1 MITKTETDELFDR
14 FVADNTKYDNDRKR
28 VLNNFRNSEKL
39 LRKYIET
46 LSDLEKQQS
55 RANFSEFQLLQQNMV
70 ANLLQFDPRNIEGNI
85 VYQDG
90 EVFAKVAAGSKAFAG
105 EEIRK

>member
-70 ANLLQFDPRNIEGNI
+70 ANLLQFDPRNI
-85 VYQDG
+85 
-90 EVFAKVAAGSKAFAG
+90 
-105 EEIRK
+105 

>member
-90 EVFAKVAAGSKAFAG
+90 EVFAKVAPGSKAFAG